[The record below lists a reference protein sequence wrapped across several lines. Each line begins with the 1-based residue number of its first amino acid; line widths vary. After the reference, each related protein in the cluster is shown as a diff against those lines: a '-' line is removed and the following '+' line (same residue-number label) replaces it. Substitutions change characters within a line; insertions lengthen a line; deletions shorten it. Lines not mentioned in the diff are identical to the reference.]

1 MTYILILCI
10 LRYEKKGKN
19 NEENKNTKKTPKNDI
34 GYGVK
39 VAALKDMNVHN
50 TDFDNINDGFFN
62 DNYSDFDIEDF

>member
-1 MTYILILCI
+1 M
-10 LRYEKKGKN
+10 KKIKIQ
-19 NEENKNTKKTPKNDI
+19 KKTPKNDI

-39 VAALKDMNVHN
+39 IAALKDMNIHN

>member
-1 MTYILILCI
+1 M
-10 LRYEKKGKN
+10 RKREKIM
-19 NEENKNTKKTPKNDI
+19 KKIKIQKRTPKNDI